1 MLVVD
6 PTIAGVEIPLGNLK
20 FDADQ
25 AGDAAW
31 RVVDVC
37 HFAEIRPRE
46 PMRQELGVRVLER
59 DLRAACGRVSGGAKK
74 PAFRLFLDDSLR
86 ARLVPDR
93 AGVLGD
99 GECYL
104 SVDGVPRE
112 GYVLVMRDPSYF
124 SACVRVLRLSLIHI

>member
-1 MLVVD
+1 
-6 PTIAGVEIPLGNLK
+6 
-20 FDADQ
+20 
-25 AGDAAW
+25 
-31 RVVDVC
+31 
-37 HFAEIRPRE
+37 
-46 PMRQELGVRVLER
+46 MRQELGVRVLER

-93 AGVLGD
+93 SGVLGD

-124 SACVRVLRLSLIHI
+124 SACVRVLRCVGAAPSSTSTASRAARRRGRPG